1 MRLLVFF
8 LLGKSIN
15 DLLTS
20 KSSRTTLN
28 LYFNEKQANMK
39 QAKQRDSYILW
50 ASYEADHSRGTDL
63 QNGNDI
69 PWRRNFSNRVTFQM
83 CC

>member
-1 MRLLVFF
+1 MRLPIFF

-20 KSSRTTLN
+20 KSRTTLN
-28 LYFNEKQANMK
+28 LYFNEKQANVK
-39 QAKQRDSYILW
+39 QAKQRDSYSLN
-50 ASYEADHSRGTDL
+50 SYEADHSRGTDL